1 MSAIKRIELWA
12 WGTQIGSVIEEGNR
26 LVFEMT
32 AGNSHFSPIQFGAQ
46 NIITSI
52 DNVYGIGLI
61 ADAIPGSYGMNYLDH
76 YFQDEFGRK
85 PSILETL
92 GFIGS
97 HGLGAIE
104 FRPPSSTGDVS
115 TELIATLEELK
126 IQSRRVYEG
135 EHQVELSKLIAV
147 SNSAIGGAR
156 TKAVVGFNP
165 KTNMIH
171 IGQKNG
177 ESPDGFR
184 KCIVKF
190 NAKKESEIDQYNI
203 EIKAEYLYYKM
214 AKSLGIQMSDS
225 WLIEENGVCHFATQ
239 RFDIA
244 PQGERVHL
252 HSFAGLIG
260 SDAASF
266 ATSYDALFRVS
277 NTLAVSEQDK
287 EQLLKTMIFNLV
299 FGNKDDHARN
309 FSFLMDK
316 RGIWK
321 VAPAYDLTFSV
332 HSYGANKHQ
341 LKINRG
347 FADSA
352 KIKEIDNTANILGIK
367 NSKEVFERFIDFKHT
382 QMPIAAEGLCI
393 ESFAEGVIA
402 ATAEIDKKFGGSK

>member
-12 WGTQIGSVIEEGNR
+12 WGTQIGNVVEEGNR

-61 ADAIPGSYGMNYLDH
+61 ADAIPGSYGMDYLGH

-85 PSILETL
+85 PSIVETL
-92 GFIGS
+92 AFIGS

-104 FRPPSSTGDVS
+104 FRPPNNTGDVN
-115 TELIATLEELK
+115 TDLIATLEELK
-126 IQSRRVYEG
+126 TQSRRVYEG

-165 KTNMIH
+165 ETNMIH
-171 IGQKNG
+171 IGQKNSS
-177 ESPDGFR
+177 SPDGFR

-190 NAKKESEIDQYNI
+190 NAKKEREIDQYNI
-203 EIKAEYLYYKM
+203 EIKSEYLYYKI
-214 AKSLGIQMSDS
+214 ATSLGIQMSDS
-225 WLIEENGVCHFATQ
+225 WLIEENGICHFATQ
-239 RFDIA
+239 RFDIT
-244 PQGERVHL
+244 PLGERLHL

-277 NTLAVSEQDK
+277 NTLAVSQQDK

-316 RGIWK
+316 KGLWK
-321 VAPAYDLTFSV
+321 AAPAYDLTFSV
-332 HSYGANKHQ
+332 HSYGAAKHQ

-352 KIKEIDNTANILGIK
+352 RMKDIDNTANILGIK
-367 NSKEVFERFIDFKHT
+367 NTKEVLERFIDFKHT
-382 QMPIAAEGLCI
+382 QMHSLANELGIAV
-393 ESFAEGVIA
+393 FAEEVIS
-402 ATAEIDKKFGGSK
+402 ATSEMDKKAGGSK

>member
-1 MSAIKRIELWA
+1 MSTIKRIELWA
-12 WGTQIGSVIEEGNR
+12 WGTQIGSVVEEGNR
-26 LVFEMT
+26 IVFEMM

-52 DNVYGIGLI
+52 NNVYGIGLI
-61 ADAIPGSYGMNYLDH
+61 GDAIPGSYGMDYLNH

-85 PSILETL
+85 PSVVETL

-104 FRPPSSTGDVS
+104 FRPPSSTGYVS
-115 TELIATLEELK
+115 TELVATLEELK
-126 IQSRRVYEG
+126 TLSRRVYEG
-135 EHQVELSKLIAV
+135 EHSIELSKLLAV

-165 KTNMIH
+165 ETNMIH

-177 ESPDGFR
+177 ESPDRF
-184 KCIVKF
+184 KQCIVKF
-190 NAKKESEIDQYNI
+190 NAKKENEIDQYNI

-214 AKSLGIQMSDS
+214 AKTLGIKMSDS

-239 RFDIA
+239 RFDIT

-287 EQLLKTMIFNLV
+287 EQILKTMIFNLV

-316 RGIWK
+316 RGVWK

-332 HSYGANKHQ
+332 HSYGPNKHQ

-352 KIKEIDNTANILGIK
+352 RIKDIDNTANIIGIK

-382 QMPIAAEGLCI
+382 QMHSAAEELGI
-393 ESFAEGVIA
+393 EVFAQSVIS
-402 ATAEIDKKFGGSK
+402 ATAEMDKKIRGSR

>member
-12 WGTQIGSVIEEGNR
+12 WGTQIGSVVEEGNR

-32 AGNSHFSPIQFGAQ
+32 AGNSHFSPIQFAAQ

-61 ADAIPGSYGMNYLDH
+61 GDSIPGSYGMDYLGH

-85 PSILETL
+85 PSVAETL
-92 GFIGS
+92 CFIGS

-104 FRPPSSTGDVS
+104 FLPTNSAGDVN

-126 IQSRRVYEG
+126 TQSRSVYEG

-165 KTNMIH
+165 KTNMSH
-171 IGQKNG
+171 IGQKNS

-190 NAKKESEIDQYNI
+190 NAKQKNEIDQYNI

-214 AKSLGIQMSDS
+214 ATSLGIQMNDS

-239 RFDIA
+239 RFDIT

-266 ATSYDALFRVS
+266 ATSYDTLFRVS

-287 EQLLKTMIFNLV
+287 DQLLKTMIFNLV

-321 VAPAYDLTFSV
+321 AAPAYDLTFSV

-341 LKINRG
+341 LKINKG
-347 FADSA
+347 FADSTR
-352 KIKEIDNTANILGIK
+352 IKDIDNTANIIGIK
-367 NSKEVFERFIDFKHT
+367 NSKEVLKRFIDFKHT
-382 QMPIAAEGLCI
+382 HMYILAKELGI
-393 ESFAEGVIA
+393 EAFAEGVIL
-402 ATAEIDKKFGGSK
+402 ATSEMDKKIGGFK

>member
-1 MSAIKRIELWA
+1 MSTIKRIELWA
-12 WGTQIGSVIEEGNR
+12 WGIQIGSVIEEGNR
-26 LVFEMT
+26 LVFEMA

-52 DNVYGIGLI
+52 DNVYKIGLI
-61 ADAIPGSYGMNYLDH
+61 GDAIPGSYGMDYLSH
-76 YFQDEFGRK
+76 YYQDEFGRK
-85 PSILETL
+85 PSVAETL
-92 GFIGS
+92 AFIGS

-104 FRPPSSTGDVS
+104 FRPSSSTGGVS
-115 TELIATLEELK
+115 TELVATLEELK
-126 IQSRRVYEG
+126 TQSRSVYEG
-135 EHQVELSKLIAV
+135 EHSIELSKLIAV

-177 ESPDGFR
+177 KSPSGF
-184 KCIVKF
+184 KKSIVKF
-190 NAKKESEIDQYNI
+190 NAKKESEIEQYNI

-214 AKSLGIQMSDS
+214 AKFLGIKMSDS
-225 WLIEENGVCHFATQ
+225 WLIQENGLCHFATE
-239 RFDIA
+239 RFDITQ
-244 PQGERVHL
+244 QGERLHL

-266 ATSYDALFRVS
+266 STSYDALFRVS
-277 NTLAVSEQDK
+277 NTLAVSDQDK

-309 FSFLMDK
+309 FSFLMDN
-316 RGIWK
+316 RGVWK
-321 VAPAYDLTFSV
+321 VAPAYDLTFSI

-352 KIKEIDNTANILGIK
+352 RIKDIDSIANIIGIK
-367 NSKEVFERFIDFKHT
+367 NSKEIFEYFIDFKHT
-382 QMPIAAEGLCI
+382 HMHIVAEELSI
-393 ESFAEGVIA
+393 ETFAESVIS
-402 ATAEIDKKFGGSK
+402 ATAEIDKKFGGFK

>member
-12 WGTQIGSVIEEGNR
+12 WERQIGSVVEEGNR
-26 LVFEMT
+26 LVLEMI
-32 AGNSHFSPIQFGAQ
+32 AGNSHFSPLQFDAQ
-46 NIITSI
+46 NIVTSI

-61 ADAIPGSYGMNYLDH
+61 GDAIPGSYGMDYLGH

-85 PSILETL
+85 PSVAEILA
-92 GFIGS
+92 FIGS

-115 TELIATLEELK
+115 TELVATLEELK
-126 IQSRRVYEG
+126 TQSRRVYEG

-156 TKAVVGFNP
+156 TKAIVGFNP
-165 KTNMIH
+165 ETNMIH
-171 IGQKNG
+171 IGQKNSK
-177 ESPDGFR
+177 SPDGFR

-190 NAKKESEIDQYNI
+190 NAKKEKEIDQYNI
-203 EIKAEYLYYKM
+203 EIKAEYLYCKL
-214 AKSLGIQMSDS
+214 AKALGIKMSES
-225 WLIEENGVCHFATQ
+225 WLIEENGICHFATE
-239 RFDIA
+239 RFDITQ
-244 PQGERVHL
+244 QGERLHL

-277 NTLAVSEQDK
+277 NTIAVSEQDK
-287 EQLLKTMIFNLV
+287 EQLLKTMIFNLI

-352 KIKEIDNTANILGIK
+352 KIKDIDTTANIIGIK
-367 NSKEVFERFIDFKHT
+367 NSKEVLEHFIDFKHAY
-382 QMPIAAEGLCI
+382 MHV
-393 ESFAEGVIA
+393 FAEELGIEAFAKGVIS
-402 ATAEIDKKFGGSK
+402 ATAAMDKKMGGSK

>member
-12 WGTQIGSVIEEGNR
+12 WGTQIGSVVEEGNR
-26 LVFEMT
+26 LVFQIT

-46 NIITSI
+46 DIITSI
-52 DNVYGIGLI
+52 DNVNGIGLI
-61 ADAIPGSYGMNYLDH
+61 ADAIPGSYGMDYLGH

-85 PSILETL
+85 PSVVETL
-92 GFIGS
+92 AFIGS

-104 FRPPSSTGDVS
+104 FRPSSSTGDVN
-115 TELIATLEELK
+115 TALIATLEELK
-126 IQSRRVYEG
+126 TQSRRVYEG
-135 EHQVELSKLIAV
+135 EHSIELSKLIAV

-165 KTNMIH
+165 SSNMIH
-171 IGQKNG
+171 IGQKNS
-177 ESPDGFR
+177 ESPDGFK

-190 NAKKESEIDQYNI
+190 NAKKERDIDSYNL

-214 AKSLGIQMSDS
+214 AKALGIKMSEC

-239 RFDIA
+239 RFDIT
-244 PQGERVHL
+244 QEGERLHL

-260 SDAASF
+260 SDASSF
-266 ATSYDALFRVS
+266 STSYDALFRVS
-277 NTLAVSEQDK
+277 NTLAVSQQDK
-287 EQLLKTMIFNLV
+287 EHLLKTMIFNLV

-316 RGIWK
+316 RGVWQA
-321 VAPAYDLTFSV
+321 APAYDLTFSL
-332 HSYGANKHQ
+332 HNYGAAKHQ

-367 NSKEVFERFIDFKHT
+367 NSREVFERFVDFKHT
-382 QMPIAAEGLCI
+382 QMHNVAEELGI
-393 ESFAEGVIA
+393 EAFAQSVIL
-402 ATAEIDKKFGGSK
+402 ATAQMDKKVGGSK